1 MGLEWLWRIKEEP
14 QLWRR
19 YWNDGLAFL
28 ALLKTHVIPLLL
40 VTFWGQ
46 LTARRL
52 GEDLM
57 MTSRDDH
64 DSVIINLDGSA
75 TAKNV
80 EKAAVLFENAC
91 AKSKDIVVNF
101 TNTRQ
106 IDARFLGLIL
116 MLDKYLKKQ
125 GNQLR
130 LSGTSPRIEKLFR
143 LNGFEFLLRPAT
155 K

>member
-1 MGLEWLWRIKEEP
+1 LLIGLV
-14 QLWRR
+14 
-19 YWNDGLAFL
+19 
-28 ALLKTHVIPLLL
+28 ALDVL
-40 VTFWGQ
+40 
-46 LTARRL
+46 
-52 GEDLM
+52 
-57 MTSRDDH
+57 
-64 DSVIINLDGSA
+64 
-75 TAKNV
+75 
-80 EKAAVLFENAC
+80 VLFESAG
-91 AKSKDIVVNF
+91 ATSKDIVVNF

-125 GNQLR
+125 GHQLR